1 MRIAI
6 AGFGTESSMFSRH
19 VMHTD
24 DFHFHRGAELAAL
37 YDLDGWLGADGEGIE
52 WIPLMRA
59 QGGAGGEVEPAAFD
73 AIVDELVTGLTAAGP
88 IDGLYFDLHG
98 AAHVQGRELAEEHL
112 LRVIR
117 SVVGDATVISMS
129 MDPHGNFSR
138 ELAGLV
144 DLAASH
150 RHAPHI
156 DNMATR
162 ERAVVNLVKVLRAG
176 RLPVKVHVRVPV
188 LLPGERTST
197 VVEPGATVFGAA
209 LPAIAKYDVLDANIW
224 VGFAW
229 ADESRN
235 AAAVLVTGYDLAEAE
250 ACAGELARGYWDARE
265 DFVIVSEH
273 SGSWS
278 EALDFVISDVPLPV
292 FVSDSGDNVTA
303 GSSGDVTYALRETLD
318 RPDVLAS
325 GRAILF
331 AGLVDVE
338 TLAAAVEE
346 GVGGIVDRAIG
357 ATVDARYG
365 APVPGPWTVV
375 ELVDGRFGEGYV
387 AAILT
392 DGRVSVS
399 VHSHRSKFTS
409 PDDPTAWSKPGHAW
423 FDLGA
428 YDVVVVKN
436 GYLFPGQVDLSR
448 SAFMALTPGGTDL
461 DFDRLEFSRVD
472 RPIFPLDRDFA
483 PDLTPVV
490 VPAASTL

>member
-24 DFHFHRGAELAAL
+24 DFHFHRGEALAAL
-37 YDLDGWLGADGEGIE
+37 YDLDAWLGADGEGIE

-73 AIVDELVTGLTAAGP
+73 AILDEIVAGLTAAGP

-98 AAHVQGRELAEEHL
+98 AAHVQGRERAEEHL
-112 LRVIR
+112 LRAIR
-117 SVVGDATVISMS
+117 GVVGDTTVISMS
-129 MDPHGNFSR
+129 MDPHGNFSA

-162 ERAVVNLVKVLRAG
+162 QRAVTNLVAVLRRGAV
-176 RLPVKVHVRVPV
+176 PVKVHVRVPV

-209 LPAIAKYDVLDANIW
+209 LPSIEKYGVLDANIW

-235 AAAVLVTGYDLAEAE
+235 AAAVLVTGYDLAAAE
-250 ACAGELARGYWDARE
+250 ACARELAQGYWDARD

-273 SGSWS
+273 SGNWS
-278 EALDFVISDVPLPV
+278 EALDFVVSDVALPV

-303 GSSGDVTYALRETLD
+303 GSSGDITYAITETLA

-325 GRAILF
+325 GRSILF
-331 AGLVDVE
+331 AGLVDPAA
-338 TLAAAVEE
+338 LAAAVDA
-346 GVGGIVDRAIG
+346 GVGGSVDRAIG
-357 ATVDARYG
+357 AAVDARYG
-365 APVPGPWTVV
+365 AAVPGPWTVV
-375 ELVDGRFGEGYV
+375 ELVDGRFGEGHV
-387 AAILT
+387 AAVLT

-423 FDLGA
+423 FDLSA

-436 GYLFPGQVDLSR
+436 GYLFPGQVALSR

-461 DFDRLEFSRVD
+461 DFDRLEFSRVI
-472 RPIFPLDRDFA
+472 RPVFPLDRDFVA
-483 PDLTPVV
+483 DLTPVV
-490 VPAASTL
+490 IPSASTI